1 MDELFDYLE
10 QRNEELQE
18 FTSEEK
24 EIVDEPEKT
33 ESQQKK
39 QEGLPQE

>member
-1 MDELFDYLE
+1 MPDFELEKMDELFDYLE

-24 EIVDEPEKT
+24 EIEDEPEKT
-33 ESQQKK
+33 ES
-39 QEGLPQE
+39 

>member
-33 ESQQKK
+33 ES
-39 QEGLPQE
+39 